1 MSTANVAG
9 VGTVWVNCFFV
20 RDLRAPFGGTWSFD
34 FYGDVKNTVYAP
46 EGWRADG

>member
-1 MSTANVAG
+1 MSTATVA
-9 VGTVWVNCFFV
+9 
-20 RDLRAPFGGTWSFD
+20 GTWSID